1 MPIYNPSGR
10 HICTEQGLIVCVP
23 AVQMGYFPDHGHRLV
38 VLERA
43 HRSMVTP
50 SPFHRR
56 GPRVPG
62 AVSVASLRRRAV
74 GRQARRSAMQTG
86 DGTARRGVGDGPVR
100 GTAGRRAV
108 PPALAL
114 AAAWGWRM
122 LIVGAVLYLVV
133 TFLVGIPVVSVP
145 IFLALLFAALLHRPA
160 GFLRRFLPDWSA
172 ALLVLLGAVVAIGGI
187 IGFVAFRIGGN
198 ADSLFN
204 QVQQVFDGVRT
215 LVQRLPGGGGGSAD
229 LVDKMQ
235 KWVESNYSNLLS
247 VALSAGRF
255 IVELITGLVLTL
267 FLTLF
272 FLTDGE
278 RQWGW
283 VVRLLPSRAR
293 PVVNGAGKRAFSVL
307 SGWIGGTAIIA
318 VIHAVVI
325 GVAMWLLGTPL
336 VLALALLVFFGSF
349 IPIVGAFV
357 FGGLAVMVTL
367 LTVGLWPA
375 VILLAVLV
383 VEDLLEGHLYQP
395 LIMGRTVGLHPVV
408 IVIALTVGTVLAG
421 IMGAFASIP
430 VAAAVSAAVKYV
442 TGVEDI
448 HGNAVPD
455 ARHEVPQAPTIVRRS
470 PMRGP

>member
-1 MPIYNPSGR
+1 
-10 HICTEQGLIVCVP
+10 
-23 AVQMGYFPDHGHRLV
+23 
-38 VLERA
+38 
-43 HRSMVTP
+43 
-50 SPFHRR
+50 
-56 GPRVPG
+56 
-62 AVSVASLRRRAV
+62 
-74 GRQARRSAMQTG
+74 MQTG

-108 PPALAL
+108 PLALAL